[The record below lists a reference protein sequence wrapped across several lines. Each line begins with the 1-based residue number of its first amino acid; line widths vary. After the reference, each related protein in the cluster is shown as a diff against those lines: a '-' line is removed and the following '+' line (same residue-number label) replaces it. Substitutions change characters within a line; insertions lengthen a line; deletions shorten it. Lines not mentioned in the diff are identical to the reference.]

1 MGNPFNDSMICVQCL
16 RGLGQGR
23 HEAYQTPWTGMKQ
36 VWCAAHGQGW
46 QGEVEQGVPRIPNSM
61 VTCLMHLFTCQWI
74 ILLVTIE
81 TSLNWK
87 HTETQ
92 NSEFVKVQMF
102 DKLNHTYFYY
112 TMWGESS
119 LNKKTK
125 ASWLTCW
132 GCPAIETPHCLPPS
146 RKVHSSSIP

>member
-1 MGNPFNDSMICVQCL
+1 MCAVPQGAGARQAWSLSDPLD
-16 RGLGQGR
+16 RDETGLVCCSWAGL
-23 HEAYQTPWTGMKQ
+23 A
-36 VWCAAHGQGW
+36 
-46 QGEVEQGVPRIPNSM
+46 GEVEQGVPRIPNSM

-74 ILLVTIE
+74 ILIVTIE